1 MATGAELFTLFEDL
15 SDSQYTIYNTD
26 TRASRLLSM
35 AHRNV
40 VDRLLQ
46 QSGSSTDN
54 LKSLQHLYRNDV
66 AVVPTSNVV
75 SLDSFTNSLDYL
87 ITLKAKFTDGGI
99 VYDYEC
105 MPFLGMKN
113 SQLSNATVRYPK
125 YEIKATQYV
134 ILYNTGTVTISGT
147 AVTGTGGAS
156 FTSAMIG
163 SYFYVGAVS
172 YGLIT
177 AVGGATALTVTT
189 ASGNVAS
196 ASAYVIY
203 SSIPTGTMKIYPTN
217 KTCQLVTA
225 DYYCVPQDI
234 DVSDGL
240 DLNIDSNMLDMIAR
254 EAVMVAA
261 AEMRDPALYGFASNE
276 TKRE

>member
-40 VDRLLQ
+40 VGRLL
-46 QSGSSTDN
+46 SEAGASTDN
-54 LKSLQHLYRNDV
+54 SKYLQHLYRNDV

-75 SLDSFTNSLDYL
+75 SLSSFTNTLDYP
-87 ITLKAKFTDGGI
+87 ITVKAKFTDGGI
-99 VYDYEC
+99 VYNYEC
-105 MPFLGMKN
+105 KPFLGMKN

-125 YEIKATQYV
+125 YETKSTQYV
-134 ILYNTGTVTISGT
+134 VQYNTGTVTISSVT
-147 AVTGTGGAS
+147 VTGSGTT

-163 SYFYVGAVS
+163 SYFYVGTVS

-177 AVGGATALTVTT
+177 AVGGATSLTVTT
-189 ASGNVAS
+189 ASGNIAS
-196 ASAYVIY
+196 PSAYVIY
-203 SSIPTGTMKIYPTN
+203 SSIPTGTMKIYPTTQ
-217 KTCQLVTA
+217 TCELVTA

-234 DVSDGL
+234 DVSDNL
-240 DLNIDSNMLDMIAR
+240 DLNIDPEMLDIIAR
-254 EAVMVAA
+254 EAVVIAA
-261 AEMRDPALYGFASNE
+261 AEMRDPALYGFAANE
-276 TKRE
+276 MKRE

>member
-40 VDRLLQ
+40 ADRLMRQ
-46 QSGSSTDN
+46 AGASTDN
-54 LKSLQHLYRNDV
+54 SKFLQHLYRTDV
-66 AVVPTSNVV
+66 AVTPTSNVV
-75 SLDSFTNSLDYL
+75 SLDSFTD
-87 ITLKAKFTDGGI
+87 TLNYPINIKAKFTDGGLI
-99 VYDYEC
+99 YNYEC
-105 MPFLGMKN
+105 KTGFGMAN

-125 YEIKATQYV
+125 YQIEATQYV

-147 AVTGTGGAS
+147 AVTGSGTT

-177 AVGGATALTVTT
+177 AVGGATSLTVTT
-189 ASGNVAS
+189 ASGNIAS
-196 ASAYVIY
+196 PSAYVIY

-225 DYYCVPQDI
+225 DYYCTPQDI
-234 DVSDGL
+234 DVSNSL
-240 DLNIDSNMLDMIAR
+240 DLNIDYAMLDLIAR
-254 EAVMVAA
+254 EAVIIAA

-276 TKRE
+276 MKRD